1 MVRYGRIT
9 DSACRESR
17 MLKRLTLEQERGAT
31 RQSEAAMA
39 RGEPAL
45 EHVEELY
52 VSLRDGVQRYLISM
66 GLDPERAMDATHEAF
81 LRLYTALRERE
92 VIENHRSWVYR
103 VAHNLALDGLRKRSR
118 EMSFER
124 PHSEVLP
131 AVARNAEEEMI
142 QREKLEAFRNAL
154 RQLSPQQRQCLE
166 LRSQGLKYREIAD
179 ILQLDISTVGEFLAR
194 GIRHM
199 KKWSRCKT

>member
-1 MVRYGRIT
+1 
-9 DSACRESR
+9 
-17 MLKRLTLEQERGAT
+17 
-31 RQSEAAMA
+31 MA
-39 RGEPAL
+39 HEGPTL

-66 GLDPERAMDATHEAF
+66 GLDAGRAMDATHEAF
-81 LRLYTALRERE
+81 LRLYTALRDGE
-92 VIENHRSWVYR
+92 VIENPRSWVYR

-118 EMSFER
+118 EICFEK
-124 PHSEVLP
+124 PLAETLP
-131 AVARNAEEEMI
+131 AVGGNAEEDMI
-142 QREKLEAFRNAL
+142 KRENLEAFRNAL